1 MLSGSGII
9 FSDEIEKV
17 TLALLLTQIIIITVL
32 LSLQKITRAKQISL
46 RSVSYLINIS
56 ITERARN

>member
-17 TLALLLTQIIIITVL
+17 TLALLLTQIIIIAVF
-32 LSLQKITRAKQISL
+32 LSLQKMTRAKQISL
-46 RSVSYLINIS
+46 RSVSYLIDIS
-56 ITERARN
+56 ITECA